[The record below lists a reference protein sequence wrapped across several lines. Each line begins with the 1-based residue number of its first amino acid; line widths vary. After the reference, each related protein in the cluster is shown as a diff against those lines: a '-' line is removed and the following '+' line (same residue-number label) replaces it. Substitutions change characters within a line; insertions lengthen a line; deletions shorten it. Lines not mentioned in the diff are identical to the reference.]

1 MQQEEWSEMN
11 PGRGRG
17 RGRGRGKGRGRRR
30 RMMGFLQPCLLLM
43 LQRGDAH
50 GYNLLN
56 GLDEFGLNP
65 EALDPSVVYR
75 ALREMEAAGWVT
87 SYEGQ
92 ESLGPQRRVYRLTE
106 QGREHLDVWVQ
117 DLRRAKR
124 EIDLLLEA
132 YERDVKAESKR

>member
-1 MQQEEWSEMN
+1 MN

-17 RGRGRGKGRGRRR
+17 RGGGRGRGRKRRR

-43 LQRGDAH
+43 LHREDAH

-65 EALDPSVVYR
+65 EAHDPSMIYR
-75 ALREMEAAGWVT
+75 ALRDMEAAGWIT
-87 SYEGQ
+87 SYEGE

-106 QGREHLDVWVQ
+106 EGRRYLDVWVK
-117 DLRRAKR
+117 DLHRAKR
-124 EIDLLLEA
+124 EIGLLLEA
-132 YERDVKAESKR
+132 YERDVKA